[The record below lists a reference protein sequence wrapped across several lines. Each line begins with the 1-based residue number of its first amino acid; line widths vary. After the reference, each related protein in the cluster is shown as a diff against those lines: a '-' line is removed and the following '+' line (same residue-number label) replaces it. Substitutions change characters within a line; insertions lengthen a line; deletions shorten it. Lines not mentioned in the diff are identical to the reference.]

1 MFKKLAT
8 LTLLGIF
15 ALPSAMLGEG
25 SPKVPSISAIEAGTQ
40 FDDAQYKA
48 EDLNPEDRCFRGVSL
63 ATITIGVCFL
73 FYKLIQLQGC
83 ENAGNPDNGW
93 GGDLV
98 DLVNDCN

>member
-15 ALPSAMLGEG
+15 ALPSAILGEEG
-25 SPKVPSISAIEAGTQ
+25 PKVPSIRVIEAGAQ
-40 FDDAQYKA
+40 FGDTQYKT
-48 EDLNPEDRCFRGVSL
+48 EDLNPEDRFFRGVSL
-63 ATITIGVCFL
+63 AAIGVCFL